1 MEGGGG
7 KFHAERAA
15 ELIQREHVGRV
26 VVADCAAETYILKT
40 HLLQSKECT
49 EPLVKST
56 GMTAQLVV
64 LAAEPLYRY
73 AYADVGKTACKRY
86 HTILKP
92 SACGYH
98 NPTGV
103 AVALLDN
110 FSKVFA
116 DEWLS
121 AGEIYE
127 FQVGQTA
134 QIGRGYLPRVCR

>member
-26 VVADCAAETYILKT
+26 VVADCAAETYILRPICF
-40 HLLQSKECT
+40 QSKECT

-73 AYADVGKTACKRY
+73 AYADVGKRGASAITRSSN
-86 HTILKP
+86 HPLVDITIL
-92 SACGYH
+92 
-98 NPTGV
+98 
-103 AVALLDN
+103 
-110 FSKVFA
+110 
-116 DEWLS
+116 
-121 AGEIYE
+121 
-127 FQVGQTA
+127 
-134 QIGRGYLPRVCR
+134 RVWR